1 MHDDYKSEKEVSKI
15 SFLMLVL
22 VFFVLFREYAS
33 KIPRP
38 FQVRYN
44 PYTQNIEILDNKDKV
59 LSLISEVKCDMDVLY
74 EALKK
79 V

>member
-1 MHDDYKSEKEVSKI
+1 MY
-15 SFLMLVL
+15 FRG
-22 VFFVLFREYAS
+22 FFSSREYAS

-38 FQVRYN
+38 FHLRYN
-44 PYTQNIEILDNKDKV
+44 PYTQNIEMLDKKEKV
-59 LSLISEVKCDMDVLY
+59 LSLICEMKCEMDVLY

>member
-1 MHDDYKSEKEVSKI
+1 LS
-15 SFLMLVL
+15 
-22 VFFVLFREYAS
+22 REYAA

-38 FQVRYN
+38 FQLRYN
-44 PYTQNIEILDNKDKV
+44 PYTQNIEILDKKDKV
-59 LSLISEVKCDMDVLY
+59 LSLISEMKCEMDVLY